1 MSPEHRPEPGRRAV
15 LRGALLGGGL
25 ALVTGPVACSTGTS
39 GESPGRPSG
48 MSRTP
53 TAGGSI
59 PSRPRAGTD
68 TSPPQAAPGEQ
79 KGTRVL
85 VVYFSRAGENYYY
98 GDRVQLE
105 VGNTEVLAGIISARL
120 RQLGV
125 KHDVHRLDPADP
137 YPDDYDATV
146 ARNVRE
152 QDADARPELANP
164 LESMDGYD
172 VVLVGSPIWN
182 VRPPMLMHT
191 FADAQDFTDKDVHPF
206 VTYAVSGLGTTER
219 EYTRACPGASIGE
232 GLAVRGETV
241 REDGPAAAA
250 DWLGRMRLPGQ
261 RT

>member
-1 MSPEHRPEPGRRAV
+1 MSGAPRPQPGRRTV
-15 LRGALLGGGL
+15 LRGALFGGTL
-25 ALVTGPVACSTGTS
+25 ALVAGPAACSAGT
-39 GESPGRPSG
+39 PGDQPDRPSG
-48 MSRTP
+48 AARTP
-53 TAGGSI
+53 TAGDTT
-59 PSRPRAGTD
+59 PSKPHAGTE
-68 TSPPQAAPGEQ
+68 TSAPKAAPGED
-79 KGTRVL
+79 GRARVL

-98 GDRVQLE
+98 GDRIDLE

-120 RQLGV
+120 KELGV

-164 LESMDGYD
+164 VKTIDGYD
-172 VVLVGSPIWN
+172 IVLVGSPIWN

-191 FADAQDFTDKDVHPF
+191 FADAHDFTGKDVHPF

-219 EYTRACPGASIGE
+219 EYTRACPGADIGK
-232 GLAVRGETV
+232 GLAVQGEAV
-241 REDGPAAAA
+241 RADGPAAAA
-250 DWLGRMRLPGQ
+250 DWLDRMRLPGQ